1 MLTTDHFGGPL
12 ARSNHSMRFHC
23 FETRKHSLFLITFVL
38 SRYIPWINAAQIQD
52 WNIWLISSHLH
63 SNWKDMYV
71 LPIAPITEAHA
82 NLFAFLRARSK
93 LCIISGAINPA
104 RVNLQIIARISPLL
118 HRRRFA
124 VDCHFAILSS
134 SYRPGSAFLI
144 NQPFLIFRDCN
155 YSYIRPPC
163 PFVPA
168 FLITPILC
176 HWGKFLRPDFTR
188 WLLRWQTFASFLPL
202 PHLLHLRN
210 LWVEWKSLS
219 QPDSSQLPMLFPLS
233 FTSNRFL
240 QVTAKSKGTSNFPC
254 IFGPYMNLQ

>member
-1 MLTTDHFGGPL
+1 MICWPLTTLAAHWPDQTIQWDSIVLKPENTHFSSLPL
-12 ARSNHSMRFHC
+12 SLADTSPGSMQLKSKT
-23 FETRKHSLFLITFVL
+23 ET
-38 SRYIPWINAAQIQD
+38 YG
-52 WNIWLISSHLH
+52 SSQAICILTER
-63 SNWKDMYV
+63 MCVYV

-82 NLFAFLRARSK
+82 NLFAFLRARRM

-176 HWGKFLRPDFTR
+176 
-188 WLLRWQTFASFLPL
+188 
-202 PHLLHLRN
+202 
-210 LWVEWKSLS
+210 
-219 QPDSSQLPMLFPLS
+219 
-233 FTSNRFL
+233 
-240 QVTAKSKGTSNFPC
+240 
-254 IFGPYMNLQ
+254 